1 MKGEGY
7 KMLNEDYLRQQL
19 EWVAWRI
26 EALEQIEAKLKE
38 MKELAISARDNLM
51 TRDEAQG
58 INAQLYK
65 LQKQVTTLDEQSRV
79 FWLDCQ

>member
-1 MKGEGY
+1 MKEEGY